1 MQRPKGQFLIT
12 LVCTMDLDKW
22 IEDFKLVGPLTAKTF
37 IRELAAEAVQHEIEK
52 HGHTASVTIKRQ

>member
-22 IEDFKLVGPLTAKTF
+22 IEDFKLVGPRGAIAD
-37 IRELAAEAVQHEIEK
+37 IRQLAAETVQREIEK
-52 HGHTASVTIKRQ
+52 HGHQATVSLKRQ

>member
-1 MQRPKGQFLIT
+1 
-12 LVCTMDLDKW
+12 MDLDKL

-52 HGHTASVTIKRQ
+52 HGHIASVTIKRQ

>member
-1 MQRPKGQFLIT
+1 MPRPNGQFLIT

-52 HGHTASVTIKRQ
+52 HGHTATVTIKRQ